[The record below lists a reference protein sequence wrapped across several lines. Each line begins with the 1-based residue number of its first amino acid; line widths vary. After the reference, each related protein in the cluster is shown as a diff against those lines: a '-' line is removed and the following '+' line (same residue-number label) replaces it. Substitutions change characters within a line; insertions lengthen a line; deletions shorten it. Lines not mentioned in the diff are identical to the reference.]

1 MRKSTPKPAPG
12 TRRPDIDWDAV
23 EATYREGIKS
33 NRQIADEHGV
43 SEGSIRNRARTHGW
57 VKGSAHEVRALA
69 FKKADDVAVPTY
81 IAPGPER
88 IEALAEVGSQI
99 IIRHR
104 TSVASM
110 ASLVKDMVEQLHDQ
124 THNEDVLG
132 EELKAYFLHKAAENP
147 LAAGVYKQQM
157 NHALHAISL
166 GARSKTML
174 NLSNAAGKLMELER
188 KAWKL
193 DDVEERSYED
203 LLAELLGHRE
213 SADGDG

>member
-1 MRKSTPKPAPG
+1 MARPA
-12 TRRPDIDWDAV
+12 RRPDVDWTAL
-23 EATYREGIKS
+23 EADYREGLKS
-33 NRQIADEHGV
+33 NRLLADEYGV
-43 SEGSIRNRARTHGW
+43 TEGAIRQRAKTHGW
-57 VKGSAHEVRALA
+57 VKGSTHEVRERAYR
-69 FKKADDVAVPTY
+69 KADDVAVPEY
-81 IAPGPER
+81 IAPGPAR

-99 IIRHR
+99 IVRHR
-104 TSVASM
+104 ASVASM

-203 LLAELLGHRE
+203 LLAELLAHRE
-213 SADGDG
+213 SANGDG